1 MAMANIRKQT
11 RLTKPRILA
20 EGHPSVGTHIV
31 WAPPEG
37 GFVKAV
43 GTEITVTIAD
53 HVAHFSEDEALDLL
67 SDLLAKF
74 SDLRRERQ
82 QKAREYAARN
92 K

>member
-1 MAMANIRKQT
+1 MASLRKRT
-11 RLTKPRILA
+11 ARTTKRVLA

-31 WAPPEG
+31 WAPPQG
-37 GFVKAV
+37 GFVRAI

-82 QKAREYAARN
+82 WKAREYAERN

>member
-1 MAMANIRKQT
+1 MAEIRKRSIRT
-11 RLTKPRILA
+11 VKRVLA
-20 EGHPSVGTHIV
+20 TGQPTVGTHIV
-31 WAPPEG
+31 WAPPQG
-37 GFVKAV
+37 GFVKAI